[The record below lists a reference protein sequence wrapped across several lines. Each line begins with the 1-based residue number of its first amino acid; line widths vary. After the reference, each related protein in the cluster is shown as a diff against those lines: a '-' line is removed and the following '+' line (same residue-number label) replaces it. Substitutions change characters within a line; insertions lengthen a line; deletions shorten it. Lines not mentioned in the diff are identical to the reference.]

1 MASISDDS
9 AVYLKHSA
17 LSANRNDR
25 NVAYK
30 LCCAANQLAPGEILG
45 VQQIRGLWKIYVRS
59 QEAVTGMI
67 SHYLVFDSRRIE
79 LFKDDPFLTGS
90 IPSESIIFRDLP
102 LTFDNKHIISHLK
115 ANYPEIYLRSNI
127 ITGKVRNSN
136 NELTDYLNGDRYIYA
151 RQGFAALPKELTI
164 GGQRCRVWH
173 TSQSNK
179 CKRCRMDGH
188 KTESRDCPAYIQVQN
203 DNIIFWESKDVLSNF
218 YPCDMSYADKVF
230 KSSEH
235 AYQYAKLDFLGES
248 EMAAEVLATNTGKQA
263 KLVASRIPY
272 TRLTEWDDH
281 KGSIMRDIIRAKAN
295 SCFKFKKV
303 LLDSVDRVIAE
314 GTIDSYW
321 GIGMPPHIAA
331 TTNPDFYNGRNIL
344 GLVLM
349 EVRGEVAKH
358 SMTTD
363 AAPTSGTKTD
373 SNIEPHYSSE
383 DPVMDIE
390 LTPANQEMTT
400 SATEAPTSGVELLVP
415 SVDTEERP
423 TLTTKSPSNV
433 DVEPS
438 SMGDFDH
445 SQPVPGTSGTG
456 QSAGDASV
464 AIHSANGSAD
474 DYDVG
479 VPKYS
484 ELPPPSTDVLSIAGE
499 IQEADDSDNGRAST
513 PPQVTDAATVL
524 NKCVDSSLKVT
535 STPSFTTEKKNPTAS
550 KSTVRKATPLRRP
563 IAEKKHS

>member
-1 MASISDDS
+1 
-9 AVYLKHSA
+9 
-17 LSANRNDR
+17 
-25 NVAYK
+25 
-30 LCCAANQLAPGEILG
+30 
-45 VQQIRGLWKIYVRS
+45 
-59 QEAVTGMI
+59 
-67 SHYLVFDSRRIE
+67 
-79 LFKDDPFLTGS
+79 
-90 IPSESIIFRDLP
+90 
-102 LTFDNKHIISHLK
+102 
-115 ANYPEIYLRSNI
+115 
-127 ITGKVRNSN
+127 
-136 NELTDYLNGDRYIYA
+136 
-151 RQGFAALPKELTI
+151 
-164 GGQRCRVWH
+164 
-173 TSQSNK
+173 
-179 CKRCRMDGH
+179 
-188 KTESRDCPAYIQVQN
+188 
-203 DNIIFWESKDVLSNF
+203 
-218 YPCDMSYADKVF
+218 
-230 KSSEH
+230 
-235 AYQYAKLDFLGES
+235 
-248 EMAAEVLATNTGKQA
+248 
-263 KLVASRIPY
+263 
-272 TRLTEWDDH
+272 
-281 KGSIMRDIIRAKAN
+281 
-295 SCFKFKKV
+295 
-303 LLDSVDRVIAE
+303 
-314 GTIDSYW
+314 
-321 GIGMPPHIAA
+321 MPPHIAA
-331 TTNPDFYNGRNIL
+331 TNNPDFYNGRNIL

-423 TLTTKSPSNV
+423 TLTAKSPSNV

-438 SMGDFDH
+438 SMGDLDH
-445 SQPVPGTSGTG
+445 SHPVPGTSGTG

-499 IQEADDSDNGRAST
+499 IQEADDSDNDRAST

-524 NKCVDSSLKVT
+524 NKWVDSSLKVT
-535 STPSFTTEKKNPTAS
+535 STLSFTTEKKNPTAS

-563 IAEKKHS
+563 IAEKNTPRQGTMDSFLEKFKRKLSPDKESDGHSGATKQIRNNEPDK

>member
-1 MASISDDS
+1 MNFS
-9 AVYLKHSA
+9 KM
-17 LSANRNDR
+17 
-25 NVAYK
+25 
-30 LCCAANQLAPGEILG
+30 
-45 VQQIRGLWKIYVRS
+45 IR
-59 QEAVTGMI
+59 
-67 SHYLVFDSRRIE
+67 
-79 LFKDDPFLTGS
+79 FLIGS
-90 IPSESIIFRDLP
+90 IPSELIIFRDLP
-102 LTFDNKHIISHLK
+102 LTFDNKHIVTHLK

-127 ITGKVRNSN
+127 INGKVRNSN
-136 NELTDYLNGDRYIYA
+136 NELTDYLNGDRYIYV

-164 GGQRCRVWH
+164 GEQRCRVWH

-218 YPCDMSYADKVF
+218 YPCDVSYADKVF

-248 EMAAEVLATNTGKQA
+248 DMAAEVLAANTGKQA

-272 TRLTEWDDH
+272 TRLTQWDDH
-281 KGSIMRDIIRAKAN
+281 KDSITRDIIRAKAN
-295 SCFKFKKV
+295 SCFKLKKA

-349 EVRGEVAKH
+349 EVRREVATH
-358 SMTTD
+358 SMATD
-363 AAPTSGTKTD
+363 TASTSVTKPD
-373 SNIEPHYSSE
+373 SNTESHSTSE
-383 DPVMDIE
+383 ALVMDIE
-390 LTPANQEMTT
+390 FTPTNQEITT
-400 SATEAPTSGVELLVP
+400 STTEASTSGVEVMVP
-415 SVDTEERP
+415 SVDTEERV
-423 TLTTKSPSNV
+423 TLTAKSPSNA

-438 SMGDFDH
+438 SMGDLEH
-445 SQPVPGTSGTG
+445 SHPVPGTSGTG
-456 QSAGDASV
+456 QSAGGASV
-464 AIHSANGSAD
+464 AIHAANGSAD

-479 VPKYS
+479 VPNY

-499 IQEADDSDNGRAST
+499 IQEVDDIDKDCVSA
-513 PPQVTDAATVL
+513 PPQGTDGVTVL
-524 NKCVDSSLKVT
+524 NKCADSSLEDA

-550 KSTVRKATPLRRP
+550 KSTVRKATPHRSL
-563 IAEKKHS
+563 IAETVTPKQGTMDSFFEKFKRKLSPDKESDGHSGATKQIRNNEPDK